1 MAIKLKVNLQEIQ
14 KYPNIFMLEDLLVV
28 NIIITEKEYV
38 FMGISNSMYKDIV
51 VKIDNNDKEEGDDT
65 PVEIQT
71 IDISIPNSLDELNQ
85 LQLTMKFAFHLF
97 ANSSDINQQE
107 LSTILSPKIALY
119 NKKVQIQKLQE
130 LQ

>member
-1 MAIKLKVNLQEIQ
+1 MALKLKVNLGEIQ
-14 KYPNIFMLEDLLVV
+14 KYPNIFMLEDLLVI
-28 NIIITEKEYV
+28 NIIKTEKEYI

-51 VKIDNNDKEEGDDT
+51 VKIEEEDEETDG
-65 PVEIQT
+65 PAQT

-85 LQLTMKFAFHLF
+85 LQLTTKFAFHLYST
-97 ANSSDINQQE
+97 SSDMNQQE

-130 LQ
+130 LM